1 MQKNGTHPMVRINYA
16 IRAGSFA
23 YSFIVLGI
31 HGAERG
37 SGAAFW
43 VALCL
48 QFLVYPHL
56 AWLHARRARDPR
68 SAEQAN
74 IYADAAMLGGWIGA
88 LHFPLWPAF
97 AAIFST
103 TLNAAV
109 VLGIVRGAWSAAA
122 FGGGAAIGMAFA
134 GTEFLAETSNLVTA
148 LCVVG
153 ALAYSTSVGAVVHW
167 LRRRLA
173 ESEGRYRL
181 LADHAA
187 DLVAIVDRDARWIYA
202 SPSFEAVLDGH
213 DLVAGSDALARAH
226 PEDASHARIA
236 LLRSAA
242 TGKRRELSLRL
253 VDRAG
258 RIRQYQATLQPVRE
272 EPLPANR
279 LVVALRDV
287 TDLRESEERLLV
299 AAHAL
304 EGMTE
309 AIMITSIDG
318 TVQTVNRAFTQVT
331 GYAADDVLG
340 RPESELRGALQPPS
354 FHQEVYAAVERDG
367 YWSGTTWSKRK
378 NGSVYREWRSVRLV
392 RDAGGRPAQYV
403 TVFYELGAPNAQS
416 GSSSGTGIH

>member
-1 MQKNGTHPMVRINYA
+1 MVRINYA

-392 RDAGGRPAQYV
+392 RDAGGRPAHYV

>member
-392 RDAGGRPAQYV
+392 RDAGGRPAHYV

>member
-392 RDAGGRPAQYV
+392 RDANGKPTHYFI
-403 TVFYELGAPNAQS
+403 VFYELGTPPVQL
-416 GSSSGTGIH
+416 GSGTGGLH